1 MNQLLDRID
10 ARLAGTSA
18 PTSPEQDAWD
28 LLNRLDEALVPVEQA
43 SERLTRAEATS
54 ERATTLSAVYERARN
69 EILSGLYGHVKD
81 RFVALYRQLHGADED
96 GFVAELQPE
105 GAGLDFRVGFHGR
118 GIHPP
123 QALHSEGHQDS
134 MGICLYLALAER
146 LTAGVIRM
154 TILDDVMMS
163 VDANHRRELSRL
175 LAGAFPDRQLIITTH
190 DRTWANQLRTEGVVT
205 AKRCVQLY
213 DWELA
218 TGPRVLDE
226 DDLWARIEGDL
237 DRADV
242 PAAAHR
248 LRRGAE
254 EYFADVC
261 DALWA
266 PVRFKLSSRFDL
278 GGLVPAAMSRYREL
292 LRLAKR
298 AANSWGQREIIE
310 RITEIES
317 TSGQIFARS

>member
-1 MNQLLDRID
+1 MGC
-10 ARLAGTSA
+10 LAS
-18 PTSPEQDAWD
+18 
-28 LLNRLDEALVPVEQA
+28 
-43 SERLTRAEATS
+43 
-54 ERATTLSAVYERARN
+54 
-69 EILSGLYGHVKD
+69 
-81 RFVALYRQLHGADED
+81 
-96 GFVAELQPE
+96 
-105 GAGLDFRVGFHGR
+105 
-118 GIHPP
+118 
-123 QALHSEGHQDS
+123 
-134 MGICLYLALAER
+134 
-146 LTAGVIRM
+146 
-154 TILDDVMMS
+154 
-163 VDANHRRELSRL
+163 
-175 LAGAFPDRQLIITTH
+175 AFPNRQLIITTH

-266 PVRFKLSSRFDL
+266 PVRFKLSGRFDL
-278 GGLVPAAMSRYREL
+278 GDLAPAAMSRYREL

-317 TSGQIFARS
+317 TSGQIFVRSQVEQWAVNHNVHFNAWIDFTRADFEPVVEAFGDLLDVFRCSGCRTLLRVVADGAEPAGVQCSCGATALSVTSRG